1 MSYHKYDLPRQPKT
15 PLDSPMTV
23 FGVIGLV
30 SVVALVLMLLW
41 CAG

>member
-1 MSYHKYDLPRQPKT
+1 VSYHKYDLPRQPKT
-15 PLDSPMTV
+15 PLDDTMTL
-23 FGVIGLV
+23 FGIIGLV